1 MKTTCQGL
9 IIAAFFI
16 VGSTP
21 SAAQENFEAAYNR
34 LKTKIE
40 SELRQP
46 PASINDLD
54 LYLSWMVT
62 KAKDRDECEKL
73 SYKAG
78 KEGNPYWER
87 KFFDLSDEADN
98 SGEDTKSDAMFKL
111 MRIDDRLG
119 GLGGYQQACY
129 AAGPFVGEKIYNTA
143 VENGYITDDIRERAR
158 CMMRYATN
166 DLEANWLYANHEA
179 FLGHYDKE
187 GLQVGPEGDFSS
199 ACMRRGEFTTT
210 TQGDPLPPA
219 DVAMKMIQPVRDICK
234 FYGLDPEFNDATDLM
249 VQYLKEKKVLCLWPE
264 EGHQWYIDLA
274 QQYELDKV
282 KEYMEGFYAT
292 INGKIEKE
300 KDGEKQP
307 VPNAEVRFLAPD
319 DNRTW
324 TTRTDEAGNYRIED
338 VILHKSCSPFIL
350 SAEGEDCNKEEEVQ
364 GPLEEPDKSYE
375 LEKNLL
381 LECEDGGFSGTI
393 SMYETMGAGE
403 DQSLLA
409 ALTPGG
415 EYNISK
421 NWIIDLSF
429 KPVGTT
435 SKLLNYKVERATL
448 MSFSDEYAQTM
459 FRMEREGRR
468 IEGRARETAE
478 ARGRSLSAAECDLRL
493 IVDTVNGKYWL
504 KGEINV
510 EGIEI
515 KGTDEV
521 DIKVKPVNKEVDEDA
536 EGTTGIDE
544 EIEISGTFTTVN
556 PGNLPEELKGTKD
569 LLKDLPEEF
578 REFMED
584 LGGAQTILMSWDLRK
599 K

>member
-1 MKTTCQGL
+1 M
-9 IIAAFFI
+9 
-16 VGSTP
+16 
-21 SAAQENFEAAYNR
+21 AQEDLETLFNR
-34 LKTKIE
+34 LNKKIE
-40 SELRQP
+40 SEILQP
-46 PASINDLD
+46 VWPEVTQFEN
-54 LYLSWMVT
+54 YLKWMQI
-62 KAKDRDECEKL
+62 KAADRDRAKEYARLAE
-73 SYKAG
+73 
-78 KEGNPYWER
+78 KEGNPYWQN
-87 KFFDLSDEADN
+87 KFIWLSEHAQW
-98 SGEDTKSDAMFKL
+98 SGECTIRYATDKFMDPEDHRTN
-111 MRIDDRLG
+111 RPVG
-119 GLGGYQQACY
+119 WGQACY
-129 AAGPFVGEKIYNTA
+129 RAGPHLGERLYMKAIENGFRTDDVLDA
-143 VENGYITDDIRERAR
+143 VE
-158 CMMRYATN
+158 CLLRYATN
-166 DLEANWLYANHEA
+166 DLEASYLYIDQES
-179 FLGHYDKE
+179 FLGSYDAE
-187 GLQVGPEGDFSS
+187 GLQVMPKGDWN
-199 ACMRRGEFTTT
+199 AYCMRRGEFTTT
-210 TQGDPLPPA
+210 YQGEPVAPA
-219 DVAMKMIQPVRDICK
+219 DKAMEWVQEIRDICE

-249 VQYLKEKKVLCLWPE
+249 VQYLKEKKVLCLMPE

-274 QQYELDKV
+274 QQYELDKA

-292 INGKIEKE
+292 IIGKIEKE

-324 TTRTDEAGNYRIED
+324 TVQSDQDGNYRIED

-350 SAEGEDCNKEEEVQ
+350 SARGEGCDKEEEVQ

-375 LEKNLL
+375 LEKNLVL
-381 LECEDGGFSGTI
+381 DCDDKGFSGTI

-421 NWIIDLSF
+421 NWIIGLSF
-429 KPVGTT
+429 KPVDKT
-435 SKLLNYKVERATL
+435 SKLLNFKVARATL

-478 ARGRSLSAAECDLRL
+478 ASGRPLSASECNLRL
-493 IVDTVNGKYWL
+493 IIDTLSGKYWL

-515 KGTDEV
+515 KGTDEM
-521 DIKVKPVNKEVDEDA
+521 DIKVKPINKEIDEEA

-544 EIEISGTFTTVN
+544 EIEISGTFTTVR
-556 PGNLPEELKGTKD
+556 PGDLPEELNGTKD
-569 LLKDLPEEF
+569 LLKDVPEEF

-584 LGGAQTILMSWDLRK
+584 LGGAQTQLLNWNLRRGNF
-599 K
+599 

>member
-1 MKTTCQGL
+1 
-9 IIAAFFI
+9 
-16 VGSTP
+16 
-21 SAAQENFEAAYNR
+21 
-34 LKTKIE
+34 
-40 SELRQP
+40 
-46 PASINDLD
+46 
-54 LYLSWMVT
+54 
-62 KAKDRDECEKL
+62 
-73 SYKAG
+73 
-78 KEGNPYWER
+78 
-87 KFFDLSDEADN
+87 
-98 SGEDTKSDAMFKL
+98 
-111 MRIDDRLG
+111 
-119 GLGGYQQACY
+119 
-129 AAGPFVGEKIYNTA
+129 
-143 VENGYITDDIRERAR
+143 
-158 CMMRYATN
+158 
-166 DLEANWLYANHEA
+166 
-179 FLGHYDKE
+179 
-187 GLQVGPEGDFSS
+187 
-199 ACMRRGEFTTT
+199 
-210 TQGDPLPPA
+210 
-219 DVAMKMIQPVRDICK
+219 
-234 FYGLDPEFNDATDLM
+234 
-249 VQYLKEKKVLCLWPE
+249 
-264 EGHQWYIDLA
+264 
-274 QQYELDKV
+274 
-282 KEYMEGFYAT
+282 MEGFYAT

-350 SAEGEDCNKEEEVQ
+350 SAEGEGCNKEEEVQ

>member
-1 MKTTCQGL
+1 
-9 IIAAFFI
+9 
-16 VGSTP
+16 
-21 SAAQENFEAAYNR
+21 
-34 LKTKIE
+34 
-40 SELRQP
+40 
-46 PASINDLD
+46 
-54 LYLSWMVT
+54 MVT

-350 SAEGEDCNKEEEVQ
+350 SAEGEGCNKEEEVQ

-556 PGNLPEELKGTKD
+556 PCNLPEELKGTKD